1 MTTRAI
7 RVAAILSLIAI
18 TATTAT
24 LSNPRATHAQGVTSV
39 CDPNL
44 GATETGQ
51 SNAPSII
58 AIEPHP
64 LGFRI
69 VGCIADQPGPGGYPP
84 RSPAPVEF
92 VNLYLTGR
100 MFEGQRQT
108 NLATANFDWSNL
120 RGTTVVEI
128 SPDILPDGTE
138 IGEVQV
144 WAGINTFDPEGNRTG
159 SSASQIPVSFQNI
172 VYTRPGRLDILPTY
186 DDVSWPGADFVRIMA
201 QQGGV
206 PARIVWVVIGFG
218 LAFVALVAVGG
229 ATKSPLI
236 GGIAGA
242 VVLGLITTPT
252 VGIATIGMLLIFLMC
267 VAGVLVIGGFN

>member
-1 MTTRAI
+1 MTTRTI
-7 RVAAILSLIAI
+7 RAAAIISLIAI
-18 TATTAT
+18 IATTAT
-24 LSNPRATHAQGVTSV
+24 VSNPRTTHAQGVVTV
-39 CDPNL
+39 CDPDDYKIV
-44 GATETGQ
+44 GD
-51 SNAPSII
+51 SNNNNDRIS
-58 AIEPHP
+58 IEPHP
-64 LGFRI
+64 LGLRLY
-69 VGCIADQPGPGGYPP
+69 GCLGDLLNGGLLDHRGRGP
-84 RSPAPVEF
+84 ATH
-92 VNLYLTGR
+92 VNLSLMELEHGGIERPDFVTSQ
-100 MFEGQRQT
+100 FQW
-108 NLATANFDWSNL
+108 DNL
-120 RGTTVVEI
+120 RGTSIIEI
-128 SPDILPDGTE
+128 SEDRLPDGTN
-138 IGEVQV
+138 IGMIDINKFRLDRQGSGYGIQV
-144 WAGINTFDPEGNRTG
+144 RNIN
-159 SSASQIPVSFQNI
+159 FQNI

-252 VGIATIGMLLIFLMC
+252 VGIATIGLLLIFLMC